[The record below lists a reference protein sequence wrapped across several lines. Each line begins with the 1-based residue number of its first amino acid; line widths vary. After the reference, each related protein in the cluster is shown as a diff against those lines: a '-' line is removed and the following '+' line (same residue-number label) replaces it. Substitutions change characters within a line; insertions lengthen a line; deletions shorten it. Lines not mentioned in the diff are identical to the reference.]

1 MKSVLSFVKKNIN
14 SSEQWDGVNYTK
26 NKIQQGS
33 WDESLGVGMPHV
45 PNQDLSRF
53 QMQANKLSKINESLR
68 LPKSPIELRCQM
80 IVLF

>member
-1 MKSVLSFVKKNIN
+1 MEPITGK
-14 SSEQWDGVNYTK
+14 TK
-26 NKIQQGS
+26 FNKVVANKILAHDG
-33 WDESLGVGMPHV
+33 DESLGVGMPHV

-68 LPKSPIELRCQM
+68 LPKSSIELRCEM